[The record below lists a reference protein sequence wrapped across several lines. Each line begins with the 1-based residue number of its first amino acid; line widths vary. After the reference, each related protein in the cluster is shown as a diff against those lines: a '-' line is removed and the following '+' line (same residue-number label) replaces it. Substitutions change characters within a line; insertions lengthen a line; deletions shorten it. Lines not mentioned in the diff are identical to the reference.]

1 MLLLLLF
8 LKKIPN
14 AVMKVLKSNHVQV
27 KLKGNIRLVEKVQ
40 DINMPTTYRIQSDG
54 RMTITGFSTFAKAA
68 QLTVGSEVVIT
79 IENSRKGQEML
90 SLVFLYLNKMFM
102 YI

>member
-1 MLLLLLF
+1 M
-8 LKKIPN
+8 
-14 AVMKVLKSNHVQV
+14 A
-27 KLKGNIRLVEKVQ
+27 
-40 DINMPTTYRIQSDG
+40 
-54 RMTITGFSTFAKAA
+54 ITGFSTFAKAA

-79 IENSRKGQEML
+79 IETSGKGQEML

>member
-1 MLLLLLF
+1 
-8 LKKIPN
+8 
-14 AVMKVLKSNHVQV
+14 MKVLKSNHVQV
-27 KLKGNIRLVEKVQ
+27 KLKGNIRLIEKVE
-40 DINMPTTYRIQSDG
+40 DINMPATYRIHSDG
-54 RMTITGFSTFAKAA
+54 RMAITGFSTFAKAA
-68 QLTVGSEVVIT
+68 RLTVGSEVVIT

>member
-1 MLLLLLF
+1 
-8 LKKIPN
+8 
-14 AVMKVLKSNHVQV
+14 MKVLKSNNVQV
-27 KLKGNIRLVEKVQ
+27 KLKGNIMLVDKVQ
-40 DINMPTTYRIQSDG
+40 VISMPATYRIHSDG
-54 RMTITGFSTFAKAA
+54 RMAITGFSTFAKAA

-79 IENSRKGQEML
+79 IETSGKGQEMF